1 MTQASARTTRL
12 MSSSALGSPTMD
24 RLSQSGSVIASPYEL
39 QVRYPGLTDV
49 RVPRIFLHQT
59 SGESKS
65 PHEMTDPCPE
75 PLISV
80 VARPSLKLGSR
91 PRSRL
96 SRSSTRALAGN
107 LKPLPRLM
115 AVSSPPLSTPRV
127 ARPGSCRPNISQA
140 VMALEAGYERPLR
153 VSWSV
158 VQRKLTPPS
167 LAAYWR

>member
-1 MTQASARTTRL
+1 MTQALARTTRS

-24 RLSQSGSVIASPYEL
+24 RLSQSGLVLASPYEL
-39 QVRYPGLTDV
+39 QVRYPELADA

-59 SGESKS
+59 NGESRS

-75 PLISV
+75 PHISV
-80 VARPSLKLGSR
+80 AARPSLKLGSR

-96 SRSSTRALAGN
+96 SRSSTRALVGN

-115 AVSSPPLSTPRV
+115 VVSSPPSSTPRA

-140 VMALEAGYERPLR
+140 VMVLGAGYERPSR
-153 VSWSV
+153 VSWWV
-158 VQRKLTPPS
+158 VQRKWTLPY
-167 LAAYWR
+167 LATYWR